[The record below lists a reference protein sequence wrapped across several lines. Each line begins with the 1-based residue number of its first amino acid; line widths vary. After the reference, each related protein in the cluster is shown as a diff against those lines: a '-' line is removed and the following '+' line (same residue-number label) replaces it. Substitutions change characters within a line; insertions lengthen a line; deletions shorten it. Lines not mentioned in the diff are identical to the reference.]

1 MNWNLLTRIVTILE
15 SNAVM
20 ARGAIKLPLYLSGR
34 NTCSVRRHSLKKYIL
49 SIAGIVLFQTALV
62 SFAGTPP
69 AGTAADVQIGNSPAP
84 RNAEGQLFALGN
96 QARAAQGLRPLG
108 WDPALAAAALNH
120 CVRMAAEAELSH
132 QYDGEPDLSA
142 RAGHAGAHFSLVEE
156 NIAEGYAPAS
166 IHQAWMNSPHHRENL
181 LNPEVD
187 RVGLA
192 VVARGNTLYAVA
204 DFAHEVR
211 VLSPE
216 QVEATVANLVQAT
229 GVAAHGNSVGA
240 RLACAQDHGLPVSLD
255 SRRPEFIMRWQDA
268 MLSHLPEALLD
279 RIATGKYKEAA
290 VGSCPSQSY
299 EGSFAVYRI
308 AVLLLRPESDATRS
322 YLSSK

>member
-1 MNWNLLTRIVTILE
+1 MNSNLLTRIEAILE
-15 SNAVM
+15 LTVATPRKPIELSRHLNGSGACFI
-20 ARGAIKLPLYLSGR
+20 RGFSFKKNILAIAA
-34 NTCSVRRHSLKKYIL
+34 
-49 SIAGIVLFQTALV
+49 IALFQPAMA
-62 SFAGTPP
+62 SFAGPLP
-69 AGTAADVQIGNSPAP
+69 AAVPADVQIANSQAL
-84 RNAEGQLFALGN
+84 RNAAGQLFALGN
-96 QARAAQGLRPLG
+96 QARAAQGLRPLE

-120 CVRMAAEAELSH
+120 CVRMVTEGPLSH
-132 QYDGEPDLSA
+132 QYDGEPDLSE

-156 NIAEGYAPAS
+156 NIAEGYEPAS

-192 VVARGNTLYAVA
+192 VVARGNMLYAVA

-211 VLSPE
+211 ALTPE
-216 QVEATVANLVQAT
+216 QVEAAVASLVQAT

-255 SRRPEFIMRWQDA
+255 NRRPEFIMRWQDA
-268 MLSHLPEALLD
+268 ELSHLPEALRD
-279 RIATGKYKEAA
+279 RIGTGKYKEAA
-290 VGSCPSQSY
+290 VGSCPLQSAN
-299 EGSFAVYRI
+299 GTFTSYRI
-308 AVLLLRPESDATRS
+308 AVLLLRPESGATRT